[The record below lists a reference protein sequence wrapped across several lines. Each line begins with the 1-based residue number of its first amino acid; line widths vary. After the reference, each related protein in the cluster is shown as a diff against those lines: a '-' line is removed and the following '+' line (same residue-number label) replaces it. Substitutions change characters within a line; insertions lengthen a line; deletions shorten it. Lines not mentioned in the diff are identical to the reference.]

1 MGGYSSEYSENDDG
15 MVVKVMTI
23 IVMVMTVIYM
33 MMIIIVTAVLVAT
46 LQNTV
51 RPSIIREDIFT
62 YQHIRINLPHK
73 VLFRKIYLPPHYLGM
88 QQTSSGSRRLQSSK
102 ATRLGKMIIF
112 QRIPGTRLSP
122 SCVFNLM
129 EHIPCRYENILFKGE
144 NVLTPKTLQQVGA
157 SKSRTS
163 FKI

>member
-1 MGGYSSEYSENDDG
+1 MGGSSSEYSEAP
-15 MVVKVMTI
+15 TI
-23 IVMVMTVIYM
+23 V
-33 MMIIIVTAVLVAT
+33 
-46 LQNTV
+46 
-51 RPSIIREDIFT
+51 REDIFM
-62 YQHIRINLPHK
+62 YLHIRINLPHK
-73 VLFRKIYLPPHYLGM
+73 VLLKRIYYDIFTTISGM

-129 EHIPCRYENILFKGE
+129 EYIACRYENILFKGE